1 MVAEPPKNTPIPPGR
16 VPDGL
21 TTIGRLLQL
30 PPLPEIPE
38 PLRGKSFAIVEVI
51 HCGDPAEADKLLAP
65 LRALEPT
72 MDTLQPTPVP
82 ELGRLHMDPDH
93 PVPAVGDGLMLD
105 ALPADAVD
113 EVVRARAQGR
123 ARRCCPLRCASSAVR
138 SGDRARSTPRSD
150 RWRPDMRCGP
160 SGLPLRPSCRLRPSR
175 RSQSWR
181 MRWHRGRRGTWS
193 INFAETRRDPETFWT
208 GEAYARLRRLKEAI
222 DPGDLF
228 RSNHPVLPAQ
238 EAA

>member
-1 MVAEPPKNTPIPPGR
+1 M
-16 VPDGL
+16 
-21 TTIGRLLQL
+21 
-30 PPLPEIPE
+30 
-38 PLRGKSFAIVEVI
+38 
-51 HCGDPAEADKLLAP
+51 LAP

-113 EVVRARAQGR
+113 EVVRATGPGSGSPLLSVEVRQLGGALGR
-123 ARRCCPLRCASSAVR
+123 PRPEHAALGSVEAGYALWAVGIAATPELSAASESQVAIVEDALAPWTARHMV
-138 SGDRARSTPRSD
+138 
-150 RWRPDMRCGP
+150 
-160 SGLPLRPSCRLRPSR
+160 
-175 RSQSWR
+175 
-181 MRWHRGRRGTWS
+181 